1 MPCVSS
7 PAPHDR
13 ARTTG
18 HSRRTLAK
26 AGVAAAVGVGAIGTT
41 VRLTQHDD
49 ARPGGGALTLSADDG
64 SDVAALEVPLDLG
77 PARDGVRETRALPT
91 SLYSMTGVTWRG
103 SRPAEIWARARRSDG
118 WTPWTLLPVLDDRPD
133 DDSWQADRHG
143 TAAWWVGP
151 SRSVQVR
158 VVGAVPPALRLV
170 LMHPARREDDGQIGL
185 GIATAR
191 RSSTDD
197 VEAPRPEILTRG
209 QWGADESWRDGRP
222 RYESTIEQVHVHHT
236 ASGND
241 YSREDTAALIR
252 GMYRYHTKS
261 LGWSDIA
268 YNFLVDRFGRIWEGR
283 AGGVA
288 RAVRGAHTLGFNSDS
303 CGVSVIGNFN
313 EVKAPDVVVRSVAAV
328 AAWKL
333 DAYGRRARGRTS
345 VRSEGSDR
353 YREGAM
359 ATLRVIDGHRDTNDT
374 SCPGDNLYQRLPDI
388 RARAHEIMTTPPPPS
403 NVVVQDPATVGGA
416 ALVGRGLTAV
426 KGRYDPEDA
435 RSRYQWLR
443 RGEAIGGETAWRYQ
457 CREADLGLPVSVR
470 VTTTAPG
477 RDPVVEVVEGG
488 RVRSPVDLVVKT
500 RRRGGRLR
508 AKVQVSAPDGIGTDP
523 TGTVTLS
530 IGDRVVEKRLRELD
544 KPVWFGR
551 GKPLGDRATRLVV
564 TYSGDKRFLAAEQ
577 RRTVRPGAART

>member
-1 MPCVSS
+1 
-7 PAPHDR
+7 
-13 ARTTG
+13 
-18 HSRRTLAK
+18 
-26 AGVAAAVGVGAIGTT
+26 VAAAVGVGAIGTT
-41 VRLTQHDD
+41 VRLTQRDD
-49 ARPGGGALTLSADDG
+49 DPRGPGGVLTLSADDG
-64 SDVAALEVPLDLG
+64 SDVAVLEVPLELERSG
-77 PARDGVRETRALPT
+77 AGVRETAALPT
-91 SLYSMTGVTWRG
+91 SLYSMVGVTWRG
-103 SRPAEIWARARRSDG
+103 AQRAEVWARAKRADG
-118 WTPWTLLPVLDDRPD
+118 WTAWTRLPLLDDRPD
-133 DDSWQADRHG
+133 DDAWQADRHG

-158 VVGAVPPALRLV
+158 VVGAVPRAARLV
-170 LMHPARREDDGQIGL
+170 LMHPAPREDDGQIGL
-185 GIATAR
+185 GIATER
-191 RSSTDD
+191 RTSADD
-197 VEAPRPEILTRG
+197 VQAPRPEILSRA
-209 QWGADESWRDGRP
+209 QWGADESWRDGKP

-241 YSREDTAALIR
+241 YSREDTPALIR

-268 YNFLVDRFGRIWEGR
+268 YNFLVDRFGRVWEGR

-313 EVKAPDVVVRSVAAV
+313 EVKAPDVVVRSVASV

-333 DAYGRRARGRTS
+333 DLYGRKARGTTE

-353 YREGAM
+353 YRAGAM

-374 SCPGDNLYQRLPDI
+374 SCPGNNLYARLPDI

-403 NVVVQDPATVGGA
+403 NVVVQDPARVGGT
-416 ALVGRGLTAV
+416 ALVGRGLQAL
-426 KGRYDPEDA
+426 KGRYDPEGA

-443 RGEAIGGETAWRYQ
+443 QGADIGGETAWRYQ
-457 CREADLGLPVSVR
+457 CREADLGLPISVR
-470 VTTTAPG
+470 VTTSAPG
-477 RDPVVEVVEGG
+477 RDPVVEVVEAG
-488 RVRSPVDLVVKT
+488 RVKSPVQMSVKT
-500 RRRGGRLR
+500 RRRRGQLR
-508 AKVQVSAPDGIGTDP
+508 AKVSVTAPDGISTEP

-530 IGDRVVEKRLRELD
+530 IGDRTSEVRLRDLD

-577 RRTVRPGAART
+577 RRTVRP